1 MATLSMN
8 IHHLELFYY
17 VAKHQGISE
26 AVRNIP
32 YGIQQPAVSGQI
44 IQLEEDLGVT
54 LFHRRPFELSAPGRD
69 LYEFI
74 RPFFDQL
81 EPVADKIRGGTV
93 HHIRIGASE
102 VVLREHLPQLVQL
115 VRQRFPQLRF
125 TLKEGYQSQVE
136 GWLERQEIDFA
147 VTTVNAKLPTGL
159 QGKVLMQLP
168 LMLVVH
174 QDSPYRTA
182 EDLWRSDRIAE
193 PLIVLSA
200 NQAIN
205 KQFQQTIQKR
215 GVDWF
220 PSIEVSSFNLIE
232 TYVANQFGIGL
243 FVDVPRT
250 TLSPQVRKI
259 ELPDFEPVP
268 LAALWR
274 GKTTPLIDAFIEA
287 THFRA
292 KQLESASGRAPGK

>member
-1 MATLSMN
+1 LATLSMN

-102 VVLREHLPQLVQL
+102 VVLREHLPQLVQM

-182 EDLWRSDRIAE
+182 EDLWRNDRIAE

-232 TYVANQFGIGL
+232 TYVANKFGIGL

-250 TLSPQVRKI
+250 ILSPQVRKI

-274 GKTTPLIDAFIEA
+274 GKTTPLIEAFIEA

-292 KQLESASGRAPGK
+292 KQLESDSGRAPGK

>member
-1 MATLSMN
+1 MN

-102 VVLREHLPQLVQL
+102 VVLREHLPQLVQM

-182 EDLWRSDRIAE
+182 EDLWRNDRIAE

-232 TYVANQFGIGL
+232 TYVANKFGIGL

-250 TLSPQVRKI
+250 ILSPQVRKI

-274 GKTTPLIDAFIEA
+274 GKTTPLIEAFIEA

-292 KQLESASGRAPGK
+292 KQLESDSGRAPGK